1 MSHELYKELSSR
13 YRDGDLTPSEVD
25 QFEEHLVD
33 CSMCREVIELDSLIA
48 GNLTES
54 LDALYPVDL
63 EAKVLDLAGEE
74 PWHSKAVSWLRHGE
88 FRLPAPVAIAAALAV
103 IVLGVHAFRTGEA
116 PLPAVED
123 GDIVTL
129 SPAGAEEWID
139 AEAAGA
145 EVRSLL
151 RRTRTLLLA
160 LTTAVPGEDGKYHL
174 EAEEALSRDLMPE
187 VRMVEATADAE
198 DDTDI
203 LTLVRDLELILL
215 DVSTWQGEAD
225 ADRLALL
232 QNGINERSL
241 IYRVSTYRPR
251 IGSN

>member
-1 MSHELYKELSSR
+1 MSHELWDELSSR
-13 YRDGDLTPSEVD
+13 YRDEDLNRAEIER
-25 QFEEHLVD
+25 FEEHLVD
-33 CSMCREVIELDSLIA
+33 CSRCREAIELDAMIA
-48 GNLTES
+48 GNLTAS
-54 LDALYPVDL
+54 IDALYPEDL
-63 EAKVLDLAGEE
+63 EAKVLDRVAAE
-74 PWHSKAVSWLRHGE
+74 PWYSKAASWLRHGE

-103 IVLGVHAFRTGEA
+103 IVLGALAFRTVETSIPMSGDREA
-116 PLPAVED
+116 
-123 GDIVTL
+123 VTL
-129 SPAGAEEWID
+129 SADGGEGWID
-139 AEAAGA
+139 TDAAGK

-160 LTTAVPGEDGKYHL
+160 LSTAVPGEDGKYHL
-174 EAEEALSRDLMPE
+174 EAEEALSRDLMQE
-187 VRMVEATADAE
+187 VRMVEASADAE

-241 IYRVSTYRPR
+241 IYRVSTYEPR